1 VEWLSGTW
9 RACLEEAWEAYR
21 AGSLPIGAAIVDGA
35 GTIVSRG
42 RNRIFETNGPAGLL
56 FGNPLAHAE
65 TNALLA
71 FHRLARDG
79 AGCVLYTTTEPCPL
93 CVGASYMSRVRAI
106 RFGSRDPWA
115 GGTHLVDASPY
126 LSRAGSW
133 IQGPELPQLEG
144 VIMAMQI
151 EAHVRAPRELPPAFY
166 DSWREALPG
175 AVALGEELARSGRL
189 RELRDDGAELDD
201 VLTELSAAL
210 EAAS

>member
-1 VEWLSGTW
+1 MQWLHGTW
-9 RACLEEAWEAYR
+9 RICLEEAWEAYR
-21 AGSLPIGAAIVDGA
+21 AGSLPIGAVIVDEGGAIVA
-35 GTIVSRG
+35 RG
-42 RNRIFETNGPAGLL
+42 RNRIFEADGPTGLL

-71 FHRLARDG
+71 FHRLGRDG
-79 AGCVLYTTTEPCPL
+79 GGCVLYTTTEPCPL
-93 CVGASYMSRVRAI
+93 CVGGSYMSRVRSI
-106 RFGSRDPWA
+106 RFASRDPWA

-133 IQGPELPQLEG
+133 IQGPELPELEG

-166 DSWREALPG
+166 DSWRDALPAG
-175 AVALGEELARSGRL
+175 VALGEELARNGRL
-189 RELRDDGAELDD
+189 RELRDAGAELDE
-201 VLTELSAAL
+201 VLNELSVAL